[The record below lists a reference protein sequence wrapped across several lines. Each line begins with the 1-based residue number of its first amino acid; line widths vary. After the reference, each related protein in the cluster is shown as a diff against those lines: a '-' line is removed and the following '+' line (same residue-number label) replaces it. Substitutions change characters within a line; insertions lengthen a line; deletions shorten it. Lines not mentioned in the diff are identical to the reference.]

1 MKNAAYARLFEAMFK
16 FRLAY
21 ADEPRT
27 VTSRNLNGDLQYDA
41 FDRYDFLERDE
52 NGEWYWN
59 DQFLFS
65 CDTSA
70 SLAMNREAMW
80 QETRMNLQQGA
91 FGDPAA
97 LDTLILFWGKMA
109 ELHYPCAEETKRY
122 LQEKQEREKNQGAA
136 AAADGTNPLLNAGLS
151 DLSEG
156 SR

>member
-1 MKNAAYARLFEAMFK
+1 
-16 FRLAY
+16 
-21 ADEPRT
+21 
-27 VTSRNLNGDLQYDA
+27 
-41 FDRYDFLERDE
+41 
-52 NGEWYWN
+52 
-59 DQFLFS
+59 
-65 CDTSA
+65 
-70 SLAMNREAMW
+70 
-80 QETRMNLQQGA
+80 MNLQQGA

-156 SR
+156 RR